1 MLFLGRFALH
11 CEVQASPLPS
21 SLAHY
26 ERHPLSRRPHLSP
39 SNPDLDSA
47 HLLHSAPTI
56 PRLRDPKLQ
65 SGVRLCH
72 PASIPCSW

>member
-26 ERHPLSRRPHLSP
+26 ERTPFPEDPISPLQIQIWILPTFCTLPLQFPGLETLSC
-39 SNPDLDSA
+39 NP
-47 HLLHSAPTI
+47 
-56 PRLRDPKLQ
+56 
-65 SGVRLCH
+65 G
-72 PASIPCSW
+72 